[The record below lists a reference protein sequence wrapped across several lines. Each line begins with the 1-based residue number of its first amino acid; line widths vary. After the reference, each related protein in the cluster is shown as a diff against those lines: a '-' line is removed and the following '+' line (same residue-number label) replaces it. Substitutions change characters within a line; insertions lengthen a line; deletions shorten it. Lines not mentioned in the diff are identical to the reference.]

1 MGNAGKRSDLCH
13 KGAQRR
19 LAQYLQSAKEQ
30 SKTAEGTVPTRTGS
44 WGARSH
50 QTIEPTIKE
59 KDIKMSSRN
68 VFEYNKVGLTQS

>member
-19 LAQYLQSAKEQ
+19 LAQYLQSAN
-30 SKTAEGTVPTRTGS
+30 GTVPTRTGS